1 MKQLHISGCSLS
13 FPEIIFVFY
22 PLIPSFLSQD
32 YIEILEIYI
41 EISEIYQMVW
51 YTRASLVAQMVKN
64 LPTMQEI
71 QVQSLGWEDPWR
83 REWQPTPVSLVENPM
98 DRRAW
103 WATVWGHKE
112 LDMIEQLT
120 QT

>member
-51 YTRASLVAQMVKN
+51 YTRASLVAQMVKP
-64 LPTMQEI
+64 LSAVQEAW
-71 QVQSLGWEDPWR
+71 VRSLGWEDLL
-83 REWQPTPVSLVENPM
+83 EKEMAAHSSIL
-98 DRRAW
+98 AW
-103 WATVWGHKE
+103 K
-112 LDMIEQLT
+112 IP
-120 QT
+120 